1 MSDREEPAG
10 RGKRQSAEI
19 RGDIQKGLT
28 DDKVPGFDPA
38 AAPMETDAEAA
49 GNAEPLPGYE
59 GLDVHPVA
67 GSHDANASSHGNAMR
82 PFDTAKPAS
91 SARMLKIILAV
102 VVVLILAVFLI
113 LRA

>member
-1 MSDREEPAG
+1 MSD
-10 RGKRQSAEI
+10 GKRQAAEV

-28 DDKVPGFDPA
+28 GDKVPGFDPA

-67 GSHDANASSHGNAMR
+67 RAHDANASSHGNAMR
-82 PFDTAKPAS
+82 PFDSEK
-91 SARMLKIILAV
+91 SAGKSRTLWIVL
-102 VVVLILAVFLI
+102 VVLIAAILI
-113 LRA
+113 ALIMLRG